1 MAKEKQNKEKPY
13 SSQMMFFG
21 GVGLCLLAI
30 ILIMNVGAVARII
43 SYPFIYSFGLLSF
56 GIYAVA
62 YVVGILFLF
71 AKNKLKIVHK
81 IRFLGYVLIFVSLLV
96 LITQIYA
103 SYKGVILATKNYYDD
118 ADTIIKYNFH
128 EYFVSAT
135 KIPHGYI
142 NEPFVDVFITY
153 PFGGGYFGYALTAVL
168 NEFVGVPLTYIISIC
183 VLLIGI
189 VISFLPN
196 IISWSKERQFSN
208 KTRTKQEF
216 YNLDNNAEA
225 LTFDTLNK
233 GRKTPVRNK
242 RVENIDVVKSA
253 ASLEIVAP
261 KPLVSASEAQGQES
275 SAQASAPNPT
285 HSVPLT
291 RNNSVQYEEIST
303 FKYARFNRGVTS
315 NNELPSNV
323 QKANAPFEKSVQ
335 VVQEPETN
343 KMPIREQMTFDFD
356 NKEDENYRFLPEPEP
371 VMETRQE
378 KEIAQFHQEEV
389 NLAQTPTSFINNSFR
404 MPTKEQPSVPS
415 SFQPKKEHLKF
426 IPPSVDLLNTYE
438 VEKQTE
444 INRLTA
450 EERKELINA
459 VFKEF
464 NVNARTN
471 SYVIGPTVTRF
482 NIEYGTNVSANSV
495 NRLVDDISI
504 RLGGV
509 TTRFEMIIEG
519 ERYSGLEIP
528 NAVSTTVGF
537 RQVFEQLPDAA
548 QHPTA
553 VAFGV
558 NIAGKVVCADFAEFP
573 HALVA
578 GTTGSGKSIYIH
590 SVITTLIMRNSPSDL
605 KIILI
610 DPKRVEMTKY
620 KEMPHLLC
628 PIICEASEAN
638 VAMNKLCEEM
648 DRRYKVFG
656 EADGATDIKQFNE
669 YAEAHNLEKMPYII
683 VVIDEYADL
692 VDSCREISQPIVR
705 ICQKSRSAGIHILIA
720 TQRPSTNVITGVIK
734 GNLPTRV
741 ALMTASYT
749 DSAVIVDKGGAE
761 KLMGKGDM
769 LVSSAL
775 VSRVG
780 MVRLQGCYIQGK
792 EISKVV
798 NYLKERYPVEY
809 NPDFLDLVDRSKQEA
824 QAVVRTGGYAPGAVA
839 DFENDEKYHEI
850 KEWAMTQ
857 EYVSMS
863 KIQRECYV
871 GFNKAGK
878 ILKKLQEEGIIASEA
893 ESSSKGCKVLVHYDD
908 GDDEDSIPTSD
919 ELIS

>member
-13 SSQMMFFG
+13 SSQLMFFG

-30 ILIMNVGAVARII
+30 ILIMNVGAVARVI
-43 SYPFIYSFGLLSF
+43 SYPFLYSFGILSF

-62 YVVGILFLF
+62 YIIGILFLF

-81 IRFLGYVLIFVSLLV
+81 IRFLGYVLIFLSLLV
-96 LITQIYA
+96 LITQIYV
-103 SYKGVILATKNYYDD
+103 SSKGVILATKNYYDD
-118 ADTIIKYNFH
+118 GDVIVKHNFH
-128 EYFVSAT
+128 EYFISVT
-135 KIPHGYI
+135 KIPQGYI
-142 NEPFVDVFITY
+142 KEPFVDVFITY

-168 NEFVGVPLTYIISIC
+168 NEFVGMPFTYVISIS
-183 VLLIGI
+183 VLLIGMTI
-189 VISFLPN
+189 ALLPN
-196 IISWSKERQFSN
+196 IINWSKERQFRN
-208 KTRTKQEF
+208 KTQTKQEF
-216 YNLDNNAEA
+216 YSLDNNAEA
-225 LTFDTLNK
+225 LTFDTLSSS
-233 GRKTPVRNK
+233 GRKTPVKNK

-253 ASLEIVAP
+253 ASLEVVAA
-261 KPLVSASEAQGQES
+261 KPLASSPEPSRQES
-275 SAQASAPNPT
+275 VQTGAANPAPST
-285 HSVPLT
+285 PLT
-291 RNNSVQYEEIST
+291 RNNVQYEEIST

-323 QKANAPFEKSVQ
+323 QRANAPFEKNTTT
-335 VVQEPETN
+335 VQEPEIS
-343 KMPIREQMTFDFD
+343 KPPVREQMTFDFD
-356 NKEDENYRFLPEPEP
+356 NKEDENYRYLPEPEP
-371 VMETRQE
+371 VIEAQP
-378 KEIAQFHQEEV
+378 EIVNTPLHREEIKTAPTPISV
-389 NLAQTPTSFINNSFR
+389 LNPSQASVKQQSIVSPNL
-404 MPTKEQPSVPS
+404 E
-415 SFQPKKEHLKF
+415 PKKEHLKF
-426 IPPSVDLLNTYE
+426 IPPSIDLLNTYE

-450 EERKELINA
+450 EERKELINS

-464 NVNARTN
+464 NVNAQTN

-548 QHPTA
+548 EHPTA

-558 NIAGKVVCADFAEFP
+558 NIAGKVVYADFAEFP
-573 HALVA
+573 HVLVA

-590 SVITTLIMRNSPSDL
+590 SIITTLIMRNSPSDL
-605 KIILI
+605 KIILV

-648 DRRYKVFG
+648 ERRYKLFG
-656 EADGATDIKQFNE
+656 EADGVTDIKQFNE
-669 YAEAHNLEKMPYII
+669 YAAEHNLEKLPYII

-705 ICQKSRSAGIHILIA
+705 ISQKSRSAGIHILIA

-769 LVSSAL
+769 LVSSPL

-780 MVRLQGCYIQGK
+780 MVRLQGCFIQNK
-792 EISKVV
+792 EISRVV

-824 QAVVRTGGYAPGAVA
+824 QAVVRSGGYAPGAVA
-839 DFENDEKYHEI
+839 DFENDEKYQEI